1 MAQME
6 LTPQSEKKWNE
17 LEDLSLDTVRTAI
30 QRGGEL
36 DDSEKAAVKALGI
49 AAKNRQTSTARAA
62 LHFNMASSIGD
73 AEELKRYIQTTNPVI
88 TKALT
93 IGKKEK

>member
-6 LTPQSEKKWNE
+6 LTPETEQKWTE
-17 LEDLSLDTVRTAI
+17 LEEMSLDAVRTAI
-30 QRGGEL
+30 KRGGDL

-62 LHFNMASSIGD
+62 LHFNMANAIGSPD
-73 AEELKRYIQTTNPVI
+73 ELKRYISVTNPVV
-88 TKALT
+88 TKALGP
-93 IGKKEK
+93 GK

>member
-6 LTPQSEKKWNE
+6 LTPQSEQKWTE
-17 LEDLSLDTVRTAI
+17 LEQISLDAVRSAI

-36 DDSEKAAVKALGI
+36 DDSEKAAVKTLGI

-62 LHFNMASSIGD
+62 LHFNMASSIAD
-73 AEELKRYIQTTNPVI
+73 PEELKRYIQTTSPIVV
-88 TKALT
+88 KALT
-93 IGKKEK
+93 AGKK